1 MMKKLFFVVGLISLV
16 SAGCSSMHSPYDL
29 HTWCLQM
36 GSSRLTSIGAK
47 AHDQANCDKEL
58 DEDLADRTPKIL
70 YVPRDLAMAP
80 VLGARGLWILLGL
93 TEPPF

>member
-1 MMKKLFFVVGLISLV
+1 MKNLLLLVGLISLV

-80 VLGARGLWILLGL
+80 VLGARGLWILLGM